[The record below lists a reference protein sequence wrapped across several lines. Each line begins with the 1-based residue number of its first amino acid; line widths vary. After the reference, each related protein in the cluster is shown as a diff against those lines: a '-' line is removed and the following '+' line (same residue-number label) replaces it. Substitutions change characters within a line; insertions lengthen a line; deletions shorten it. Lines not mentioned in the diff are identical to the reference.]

1 MVASGLGAT
10 GLLGGMIT
18 FFGSGS
24 ALRLNGFVTFGWGK
38 ILFFGSGLGS
48 GFGAGTLSTFSGLGA
63 TGSGFVLVEVP
74 VF

>member
-24 ALRLNGFVTFGWGK
+24 VLRLNGFATFGLGK
-38 ILFFGSGLGS
+38 MLCLGSGLGS
-48 GFGAGTLSTFSGLGA
+48 VFGAGALSTFSGLGA
-63 TGSGFVLVEVP
+63 TGSGFGA
-74 VF
+74 FGAG